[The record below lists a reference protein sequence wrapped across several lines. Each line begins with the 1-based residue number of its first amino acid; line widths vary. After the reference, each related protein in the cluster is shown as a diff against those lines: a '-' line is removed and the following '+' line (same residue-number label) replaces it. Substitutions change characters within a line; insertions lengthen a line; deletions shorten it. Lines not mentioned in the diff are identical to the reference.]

1 MLQRPNGSDLIQLYS
16 AATRLSGAER
26 YTSEGPA
33 VAGGS
38 PALQQVDYILIT
50 AGLASLDVTVQI
62 VHDNVS
68 LNAPLVVRLGR
79 QRWGKERSNWVKKKE
94 KQLEV
99 RQYVFSEV
107 HHFFLVGP
115 EISVSCPGFSILGSL
130 PHNST
135 LFGSQP
141 TAFQN

>member
-1 MLQRPNGSDLIQLYS
+1 VPISRVLKTLQRPNGSDSIQLYS
-16 AATRLSGAER
+16 AGTWLSDSER

-68 LNAPLVVRLGR
+68 LKVPLL
-79 QRWGKERSNWVKKKE
+79 
-94 KQLEV
+94 
-99 RQYVFSEV
+99 
-107 HHFFLVGP
+107 
-115 EISVSCPGFSILGSL
+115 
-130 PHNST
+130 
-135 LFGSQP
+135 
-141 TAFQN
+141 